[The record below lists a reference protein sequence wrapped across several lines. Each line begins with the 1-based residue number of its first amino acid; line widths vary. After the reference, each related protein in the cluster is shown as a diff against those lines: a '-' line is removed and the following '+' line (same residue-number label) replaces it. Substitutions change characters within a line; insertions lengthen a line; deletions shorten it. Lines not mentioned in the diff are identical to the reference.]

1 MRRLRWAVPAAALVV
16 LGAAWAI
23 AQKAPPAAPPPF
35 PVIARFHGMAP
46 RRLFCENREA
56 LLAGALAF
64 LRSKLEI
71 TGAEEDAWQRFSA
84 SARQSMAALA
94 EPCAALAQQH
104 QPATLPDRLAL
115 AEKMAAAH
123 LQVIQSLQPALAELY
138 SALTPEQ
145 RERLDA
151 LPFGNR

>member
-1 MRRLRWAVPAAALVV
+1 MRRVIWAVPLAALAV
-16 LGAAWAI
+16 LGAAWAM
-23 AQKAPPAAPPPF
+23 AQTAPSAAPPPF
-35 PVIARFHGMAP
+35 IARFHGLAP
-46 RRLFCENREA
+46 HRMLCENRDA

-64 LRSKLEI
+64 VRTKLEV
-71 TGAEEDAWQRFSA
+71 TTDEEQAWQRFSA
-84 SARQSMAALA
+84 AARHSVGALA
-94 EPCAALAQQH
+94 ASCAALAQQH
-104 QPATLPDRLAL
+104 QPVTLPDRLAL

-145 RERLDA
+145 RQRLDA

>member
-1 MRRLRWAVPAAALVV
+1 MRRVIWAIPLAALVV

-23 AQKAPPAAPPPF
+23 AQTTPPAAPPPF
-35 PVIARFHGMAP
+35 IARFHGMAP
-46 RRLFCENREA
+46 HRMLCENREA

-64 LRSKLEI
+64 VRTKLEI
-71 TGAEEDAWQRFSA
+71 TAAEEQAWQRFSA
-84 SARQSMAALA
+84 AAQHSMAALA
-94 EPCAALAQQH
+94 EPCTALAQQH
-104 QPATLPDRLAL
+104 QPTTLPDRLAL

-145 RERLDA
+145 RQRLDA

>member
-1 MRRLRWAVPAAALVV
+1 MRRVIWAIPVAILVV
-16 LGAAWAI
+16 LGAAWAL
-23 AQKAPPAAPPPF
+23 AQTTPPAAAPPF
-35 PVIARFHGMAP
+35 IARFHGMAP
-46 RRLFCENREA
+46 RRLFCENRDA

-64 LRSKLEI
+64 AHTKIEI
-71 TGAEEDAWQRFSA
+71 TGAQEQAWQRFSDA
-84 SARQSMAALA
+84 ARHSMAALA

-104 QPATLPDRLAL
+104 QPTTLPDRLAL

-123 LQVIQSLQPALAELY
+123 LQVIQSLQPPLAELY

-145 RERLDA
+145 RQRLDA